1 MDRSVSNGMN
11 CSTIPVD
18 RRIIG
23 PKGSPFSVS
32 LDGGRPANHTANKQ
46 FYQPKVPLYIA
57 SNLGPGEHVLKVSYQ
72 PTQPGQILAI
82 DYADVYTAPSLQ
94 PT

>member
-1 MDRSVSNGMN
+1 MN

-23 PKGSPFSVS
+23 PRGSPFSVS

-57 SNLGPGEHVLKVSYQ
+57 SNLGPGEHVLKVSYE

-94 PT
+94 PP